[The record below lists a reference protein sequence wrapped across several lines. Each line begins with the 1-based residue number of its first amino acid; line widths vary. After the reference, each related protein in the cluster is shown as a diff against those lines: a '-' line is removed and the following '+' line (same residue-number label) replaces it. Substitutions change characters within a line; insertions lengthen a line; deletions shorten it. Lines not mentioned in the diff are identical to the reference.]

1 MFARHPFPLFPVG
14 NTSEG
19 DGITNSMPVP
29 DLFSLHEEADTR
41 IILHCLYAAKQ
52 VNTTRVIVRS
62 HDTDVFLL
70 LLSFSDVIGKT
81 LILDTGTGNRRR
93 QINISQLASSFSKQL
108 RDALLGLHAFT
119 GCDTTSCFA
128 GKGKVK
134 PLKIIRNDDHLT
146 EVFSRLGTD
155 ENISVEDQH
164 SLEHFVCRL
173 YGKKNSNKC

>member
-1 MFARHPFPLFPVG
+1 MG

-81 LILDTGTGNRRR
+81 LILDTGTGSRRR
-93 QINISQLASSFSKQL
+93 QINISQLASSFSKEL